1 VGEGIV
7 LPAGL
12 EHRYEVRREIGRG
25 ATGTVFL
32 AHDAYHQREVALK
45 VAHAHIFAG
54 DGENA
59 LTRKA
64 WLNEV
69 HLAGSLKHPYIVE
82 VFDAGVGPNSAW
94 LAMEYLPGGTLEPFT
109 RPDNLKPVH
118 EVLEIIYKCASAL
131 DYACRNGI
139 VHRDIKPANL
149 QYVGPGEA
157 KVCDFG
163 AAYWTRGNDDATQ
176 VMDIGS
182 LAYMAPELFRQWV
195 TPQADIYALGVVLF
209 RLLTA
214 RLPFEGDNQA
224 ALMYAIINGERPRL
238 SDLRNDLP
246 PQLEAMVDSMLAR
259 SLEDRFPNWNE
270 VLKALI
276 PLLPQVS
283 RAAGG
288 AQAAE
293 HHLQKP
299 AQAEMFERL
308 RQLELLEDLN
318 DAQLWELLRISKWYR
333 LEKSTVLIVEGA
345 PARSCYLLL
354 EGEAKVTQQ
363 GKLIGFLSPGTIFG
377 EIAFAEKTP
386 TERSA
391 TVMAD
396 SEVLIGKWPYVS
408 LNAASP
414 ELQSRLLKV
423 FFRLAAERL
432 RKSDEQYVLLYRQHL
447 QLTQVSSDG
456 ATPRHNP

>member
-1 VGEGIV
+1 MGEGIV

-12 EHRYEVRREIGRG
+12 EHRYEIRVEIGRG
-25 ATGTVFL
+25 ATGAVFL
-32 AHDAYHQREVALK
+32 AHDAYHQRDVALK
-45 VAHAHIFAG
+45 VAHPHIFAG
-54 DGENA
+54 DEENA

-82 VFDAGVGPNSAW
+82 VFDAGIGPDTAW

-109 RPDNLKPVH
+109 KQDTLKSVP

-163 AAYWTRGNDDATQ
+163 AAYWTRGSDDSTQ

-214 RLPFEGDNQA
+214 RLPFEADNQA

-238 SDLRNDLP
+238 SDLRTDLP
-246 PQLEAMVDSMLAR
+246 PELEAMVDSMLAR

-270 VLKALI
+270 VLKSLTL
-276 PLLPQVS
+276 LLPKV
-283 RAAGG
+283 RKAGG
-288 AQAAE
+288 EALHALE
-293 HHLQKP
+293 RKP
-299 AQAEMFERL
+299 AQAELFERL
-308 RQLELLEDLN
+308 RQLELLADLN

-333 LEKSTVLIVEGA
+333 LDKNTVLVAEGA
-345 PARSCYLLL
+345 AAKSCYLLL
-354 EGEAKVTQQ
+354 DGDAKVSQQ
-363 GKLIGFLSPGTIFG
+363 GKLIGFMSPGTVFG
-377 EIAFAEKTP
+377 EIAFAEATP
-386 TERSA
+386 APRAA
-391 TVMAD
+391 TVLAD
-396 SEVLIGKWPYVS
+396 SEVTVGKWPYAS

-414 ELQSRLLKV
+414 ELQTKMLKL

-432 RKSDEQYVLLYRQHL
+432 KKADEQYLLLYRQHL
-447 QLTQVSSDG
+447 QLTQVSSD
-456 ATPRHNP
+456 